1 MSANAPSTTSGVPS
15 SRGPDGRLNSWK
27 EIAAYINVD
36 VKTAQRYEKSS
47 GLPVYRHEQTGRI
60 YAFKFELDSW
70 IDSPIPKKNDAVKDD
85 QPQPEPPQPDPRP
98 WGLWIKSASI
108 GFAVLVAI
116 VFAIKSTPS
125 RTSINSVHA
134 PARLV
139 VVPFENVSADQSL
152 NYLARGISD
161 DLIAAFGKLQ
171 SRNLI
176 VVERV
181 TAALY
186 ETKPVEDIARDLHA
200 DYVLKGKVWPA
211 SELVHMNVHLFRVK
225 DQSQSWSNTY
235 EDTVQNLWSRPPEIA
250 ARVEGTVRGDLQ
262 KETSS
267 RVDQVLN
274 YVTAPFSGSPTQP
287 SSTQFGT
294 RNPKAYDNYLHGLYF
309 WNRRGVESMAKSV
322 QYFQA
327 AIADDPD
334 FAAAYAGLADGLA
347 LMGSA
352 QFGAIP
358 PNQAF
363 PKAKSAAEKALGIDN
378 RLAQAH
384 AALAYISLVYDRDL
398 PKARHEFEE
407 AIRLDPSYPTARQWF
422 GLYYE
427 VLGDTNRAIET
438 VNEAKQQDS
447 LNLAVNIALAE
458 SYYLARDYDH
468 ALDQANAAV
477 ELDPGA
483 ALAHFNR
490 GRVYLQKKQYAEAL
504 KDFEAARANAP
515 YPATLIPLGYT
526 YGRMNNPE
534 RAKFYLRQLDEAA
547 KTQYVPAIYH
557 ALIYAGLN
565 DKENAFLWLNKAFDE
580 HCDYLVFLEHDPI
593 ADPLRDDPR
602 FADLLKRIE
611 STIRR

>member
-1 MSANAPSTTSGVPS
+1 MAANAPSTTSGVPP
-15 SRGPDGRLNSWK
+15 SRGPDERLESWK
-27 EIAAYINVD
+27 EIAAYIKKD
-36 VKTAQRYEKSS
+36 VKTAQRWEKK
-47 GLPVYRHEQTGRI
+47 GLPVYRHDQTGSV
-60 YAFKFELDSW
+60 YAYKSELDRW
-70 IDSPIPKKNDAVKDD
+70 LKNPA
-85 QPQPEPPQPDPRP
+85 PTPGPEPPWKRWTKQA
-98 WGLWIKSASI
+98 GIALAVVLV
-108 GFAVLVAI
+108 GFAVAKLI
-116 VFAIKSTPS
+116 PG
-125 RTSINSVHA
+125 RTRVLPPNI

-139 VVPFENVSADQSL
+139 VMPFENLSANPELD
-152 NYLARGISD
+152 YLARGISY
-161 DLIAAFGKLQ
+161 DLISAFGKLGNVQ
-171 SRNLI
+171 
-176 VVERV
+176 VVERL

-186 ETKPVEDIARDLHA
+186 MLKSLDDKIRNLGA
-200 DYVLKGKVWPA
+200 DYLVEGSVRPA
-211 SELVHMNVHLFRVK
+211 GENVHMNVHLIRVK
-225 DQSQSWSNTY
+225 DHTQCWSDTFD
-235 EDTVQNLWSRPPEIA
+235 DTVQNLSQRITEIA
-250 ARVEGTVRGDLQ
+250 AVMDAKVGRDLQ
-262 KETSS
+262 LEADSS
-267 RVDQVLN
+267 FLNKIRVF
-274 YVTAPFSGSPTQP
+274 TASP
-287 SSTQFGT
+287 SSSPAGSRIGT
-294 RNPKAYDNYLHGLYF
+294 RNSKAYDSYLHGLYF

-352 QFGAIP
+352 QFGAIA

-363 PKAKSAAEKALGIDN
+363 PKAKSAAEKALAIDS
-378 RLAQAH
+378 RGAQAH

-407 AIRLDPSYPTARQWF
+407 AIRLDPSYPTAHQWF

-427 VLGDTNRAIET
+427 VLGDTNQAIKT
-438 VNEAKQQDS
+438 VNDAKQQDS

-458 SYYLARDYDH
+458 SYYLARDYDK
-468 ALDQANAAV
+468 ALDRANAAV

-504 KDFEAARANAP
+504 VDFEAARSSAP

-526 YGRMNNPE
+526 YGRMNDQE
-534 RAKFYLRQLDEAA
+534 KAKFYLRQLEEAA

-565 DKENAFLWLNKAFDE
+565 DKDRAFLWLNKAFDE
-580 HCDYLVFLEHDPI
+580 HCDYLVFLERDPI

-602 FADLLKRIE
+602 FADLLKRIDA
-611 STIRR
+611 TIKR